1 MDDSCVMTLKK
12 NFEGL
17 MTICQ
22 ALDNNGL
29 WEKKG
34 INMALSAIFRADIA
48 RFMLHLSAADGTLS
62 DGEVQ
67 LFQIVT
73 GFSENA
79 EALLQLIRDCRMD
92 SNDFATGVPL
102 SIQVITEAE
111 EKLLARGVKLHPAQS
126 VQALFIGFFQG
137 LGEVLLHSDAGVAP
151 AEQAKL
157 TLCMNTL
164 LRYMQAH
171 NNERYY
177 GGE

>member
-1 MDDSCVMTLKK
+1 MDDSCGMTLKK

-29 WEKKG
+29 WEKNG
-34 INMALSAIFRADIA
+34 INMALSSIFRADIA
-48 RFMLHLSAADGTLS
+48 RFMLYLSAADSALS
-62 DGEVQ
+62 DEEVQ
-67 LFQIVT
+67 LFQTVT

-79 EALLQLIRDCRMD
+79 DALLQLIRDCELD
-92 SNDFATGVPL
+92 SNDFATDVPL
-102 SIQVITEAE
+102 SIRVITEAE

-137 LGEVLLHSDAGVAP
+137 LGEILLASDDGVAP
-151 AEQAKL
+151 AESAKL

-164 LRYMQAH
+164 MRYMQAH